1 MTALEFRIYAG
12 LADKSGATINVIN
25 NDKSRK
31 FLIDR
36 IESLE
41 KDLEL
46 DNSKYREVFKIHEWE
61 NLKARI
67 FYQRLNLELNKILLD
82 SLRG

>member
-12 LADKSGATINVIN
+12 LADKSGATIHIAN
-25 NDKSRK
+25 NDKAKR
-31 FLIDR
+31 FLLNR

-41 KDLEL
+41 KGLES

-67 FYQRLNLELNKILLD
+67 FYQRLNLELNKVLLE
-82 SLRG
+82 SLK

>member
-12 LADKSGATINVIN
+12 LADKSGATINIAN
-25 NDKSRK
+25 NDKARR
-31 FLIDR
+31 FLLNR

-41 KDLEL
+41 KDLES

-61 NLKARI
+61 NLEARI
-67 FYQRLNLELNKILLD
+67 FYQRLNLELNKVLLE
-82 SLRG
+82 SLK